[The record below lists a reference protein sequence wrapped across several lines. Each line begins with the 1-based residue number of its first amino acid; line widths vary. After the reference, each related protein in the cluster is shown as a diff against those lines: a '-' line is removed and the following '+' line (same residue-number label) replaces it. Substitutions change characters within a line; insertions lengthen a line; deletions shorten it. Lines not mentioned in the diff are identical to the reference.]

1 MTLFPEKG
9 LLMKPVE
16 PIIVM
21 DLFEPM
27 LEHLLDLLSRL
38 SEQEWNRATPCQG
51 WSVKDVAL
59 HLLGDDIGLLSRGRD
74 KDTTSLLPP
83 GPDLVSRINAQNQL
97 WVEAARRMSPRLLCD
112 LLERTGHQVID
123 YFRSLP
129 LMEMNGV
136 VSWAGPDP
144 VPVWFD
150 LAREYTERWHHQ
162 QHIREAV
169 EQPGLTE
176 ATFLTPVL
184 ETFVRALP
192 WTFRAIEAPEGT
204 AVEFK
209 VIGDAGKQWFL
220 VRQEGRWSLFIE
232 HTSAP
237 ITVVTMKQETAWRL
251 FTKGVA
257 KEKAL
262 ADASIEGNRAFAEAL
277 FEAVAIIA

>member
-1 MTLFPEKG
+1 
-9 LLMKPVE
+9 MKAVE

-21 DLFEPM
+21 DLFEPL
-27 LEHLLDLLSRL
+27 LEHLLVLLSGL
-38 SEQEWNRATPCQG
+38 DEQEWDRATPCPG
-51 WSVKDVAL
+51 WTVKDVAL

-83 GPDLVSRINAQNQL
+83 GPDLISRINAHNQL

-112 LLERTGHQVID
+112 LLEHTGHQVID

-144 VPVWFD
+144 APVWFD

-169 EQPGLTE
+169 GQPGLTE

-184 ETFVRALP
+184 DTFVRALP
-192 WTFRAIEAPEGT
+192 
-204 AVEFK
+204 
-209 VIGDAGKQWFL
+209 
-220 VRQEGRWSLFIE
+220 
-232 HTSAP
+232 
-237 ITVVTMKQETAWRL
+237 
-251 FTKGVA
+251 
-257 KEKAL
+257 
-262 ADASIEGNRAFAEAL
+262 
-277 FEAVAIIA
+277 